1 MSALDGSVKTDTN
14 LGQQLAAA
22 LAKGD
27 KPELSKA
34 FVGFWNEVSN
44 VWKDANNPHHKND
57 YATLEA
63 VINKIKPVSKKH
75 KLAFP
80 QFLGRTA
87 NGSIEV
93 VTMVVHE
100 SGQSWNFLSSFPLAD
115 AGWDKNA
122 GEKRPPGP
130 QQGASASS
138 YLRRYSL
145 MALCGMTGTDDD
157 DDAEVA
163 HEEPKA
169 AKPKNEA
176 AITAAREAVEAF
188 KVKRKESVED
198 ALARMTEELEPLVQA
213 SKDKDTVTLYVK
225 KRKEIK
231 SGS

>member
-1 MSALDGSVKTDTN
+1 MLS
-14 LGQQLAAA
+14 QLQAA

-34 FVGFWNEVSN
+34 FVGFWNDVQN

-80 QFLGRTA
+80 QFLGRTI
-87 NGSIEV
+87 NGQIEV
-93 VTMVVHE
+93 STMVVHE
-100 SGQSWNFLSSFPLAD
+100 SGQSWSFLSTFPLSD

-157 DDAEVA
+157 DDGETATP
-163 HEEPKA
+163 EPTK
-169 AKPKNEA
+169 KPKNEEAIAA
-176 AITAAREAVEAF
+176 AIKAVDDF
-188 KVKRKESVED
+188 KVKRKEAIED
-198 ALARMTEELEPLVQA
+198 ALARMTEEVEPLVRA
-213 SKDKDTVTLYVK
+213 AKSEDVVKLYVK
-225 KRKEIK
+225 KRKELK
-231 SGS
+231 NG

>member
-1 MSALDGSVKTDTN
+1 MSALDGAAATQQIS
-14 LGQQLAAA
+14 QQLAAA

-63 VINKIKPVSKKH
+63 VINKIKPVTKKY
-75 KLAFP
+75 KLAIP

-87 NGSIEV
+87 NGQMELA
-93 VTMVVHE
+93 TMVVHE
-100 SGQSWNFLSSFPLAD
+100 SGQSWNFLASFPLAD

-138 YLRRYSL
+138 YLRRYCL

-157 DDAEVA
+157 DDGEAA
-163 HEEPKA
+163 SEEPEPKKGNPKA
-169 AKPKNEA
+169 VEEARA
-176 AITAAREAVEAF
+176 AIEAF
-188 KVKRKESVED
+188 KLKRKESVED
-198 ALARMTEELEPLVQA
+198 GLARMTEELEPVVRA
-213 SKDKDTVTLYVK
+213 AKDKDTVSLYVA

-231 SGS
+231 NG